1 MPGHNLPSPQP
12 GSLADFLHPQSM
24 VTPGLLG
31 AAAMM
36 GTNALCATFSLDE
49 PIVCLVLSLLFGL
62 AAVIRDGRLFQR
74 VLYYVLNTIIIFSV
88 AAGANSVGLAS
99 QAKFP
104 AIASAAYAE
113 EGAAPLFH
121 SQMAGGFFR
130 PWFPSERRKAPPGA
144 PPIEPNGPSGHTGHA
159 NPPDRNSGSPPPP
172 TTPPSPRH

>member
-1 MPGHNLPSPQP
+1 MADHGTPSPEP
-12 GSLADFLHPQSM
+12 GPLADFLHPQSM

-36 GTNALCATFSLDE
+36 GTNALCATFPLDE

-62 AAVIRDGRLFQR
+62 AAVIRDARLLQR

-88 AAGANSVGLAS
+88 AAGANTVGLAS

-104 AIASAAYAE
+104 TIAVAYAE
-113 EGAAPLFH
+113 EGAAPLSH

-130 PWFPSERRKAPPGA
+130 PWFPSKQQKEQQGA
-144 PPIEPNGPSGHTGHA
+144 PPIEPNRPSGHTGHA
-159 NPPDRNSGSPPPP
+159 HPPDRNSGSPPPP
-172 TTPPSPRH
+172 TAPPSPQH

>member
-1 MPGHNLPSPQP
+1 MADHDPLSPQP
-12 GSLADFLHPQSM
+12 GPLADFLHPQSM

-62 AAVIRDGRLFQR
+62 AAVIRDVPLFQR

-88 AAGANSVGLAS
+88 AAGANTIGLAS

-104 AIASAAYAE
+104 AHNGDHKIPRS
-113 EGAAPLFH
+113 
-121 SQMAGGFFR
+121 
-130 PWFPSERRKAPPGA
+130 RR
-144 PPIEPNGPSGHTGHA
+144 
-159 NPPDRNSGSPPPP
+159 R
-172 TTPPSPRH
+172 PSPLA